1 MDHFETFVIK
11 FFVWNF
17 LQFEQ
22 VSLIFKIFAKCTVNI
37 LKTSFHCTV
46 NCTYYAVVQF
56 VHVMYL
62 YSRIYT
68 LYSCN
73 VYTLVLW
80 STFYVSVQV
89 TFKVNTHICLLQ
101 RDFFILLRP
110 DQLRD
115 FSNIFSYKDIK
126 DTRPIFYRHQKH
138 WKGRFSSFV

>member
-1 MDHFETFVIK
+1 MQFQMDHFETFVIK

-73 VYTLVLW
+73 VCTLVLW
-80 STFYVSVQV
+80 STFYVSVSVFCEGIFLSFSDQ
-89 TFKVNTHICLLQ
+89 TSSEISPTYFHI
-101 RDFFILLRP
+101 RTSKIPDPYFI
-110 DQLRD
+110 
-115 FSNIFSYKDIK
+115 DIK
-126 DTRPIFYRHQKH
+126 NTERVDFLPLFK
-138 WKGRFSSFV
+138 S